1 MYSSWNEP
9 DGMEEPV
16 QEKPDKNTKPEYR
29 IDAQV
34 PTHETLVE
42 LRGRLLRWFEING
55 REFPWRA
62 PSVTTYQY
70 VVAELLLQRTRAET
84 VASFFLKF
92 IKEFASWKQLESAS
106 TTKLQHHLKPV
117 GLWRRRTASLQA
129 LSRAMVKRNGE
140 FPRKRGEIE
149 ALPGIGQYIANSVLL
164 FCYGIPEPLL
174 DVNMARVLERV
185 FGPRKL
191 ADIRY
196 DPYLQKLAKNV
207 VDCNKPLQL
216 NWAILD
222 LAATTCFIKNPRCSE
237 CPLSSLC
244 LSAKTSDLDEHKV
257 S

>member
-1 MYSSWNEP
+1 MK
-9 DGMEEPV
+9 EPV
-16 QEKPDKNTKPEYR
+16 QDKPDKNTEPGNG
-29 IDAQV
+29 IDAKV
-34 PTHETLVE
+34 PSQETLAE
-42 LRGRLLRWFEING
+42 LRDRLLRWSEIHG

-62 PSVTTYQY
+62 PTVTTYQY
-70 VVAELLLQRTRAET
+70 VIAELLLQRTRAET
-84 VASFFLKF
+84 VASFFSKF

-106 TTKLQHHLKPV
+106 VTKLQHHLKPV

-129 LSRAMVKRNGE
+129 LSREMVKRNGE

-164 FCYGIPEPLL
+164 FCHGIPEPLL

-185 FGPRKL
+185 FGPRRL

-196 DPYLQKLAKNV
+196 DPYLQKLAKSIV
-207 VDCNKPLQL
+207 ECNKPLQL

-222 LAATTCFIKNPRCSE
+222 LAATTCFIKNPKCSE

-244 LSAKTSDLDEHKV
+244 LSAKMNKPN
-257 S
+257 

>member
-1 MYSSWNEP
+1 MYSFWNKP
-9 DGMEEPV
+9 DGMEEPL
-16 QEKPDKNTKPEYR
+16 QEKFANSTKLGDK
-29 IDAQV
+29 IDVQV
-34 PTHETLVE
+34 PSHETLAE
-42 LRGRLLRWFEING
+42 LRGRLLRWFEIHG

-84 VASFFLKF
+84 VASFFSKF
-92 IKEFASWKQLESAS
+92 IKEFPSWKQLESAS
-106 TTKLQHHLKPV
+106 VTNLQHHLKPV

-129 LSRAMVKRNGE
+129 LSRAMVKKNGK
-140 FPRKRGEIE
+140 FPRKREEIE

-164 FCYGIPEPLL
+164 FCHRIPEPLL

-196 DPYLQKLAKNV
+196 DPYLQKLAKNIV
-207 VDCNKPLQL
+207 ECNKPLQL

-244 LSAKTSDLDEHKV
+244 LSAKMNEPTL
-257 S
+257 